1 MRLENENVTQVF
13 EKRINPDLK
22 ALIVGGVLMWP
33 CKSCGHDNP
42 DDALVC
48 ENCGALMDETGDSG
62 DNQDSEDLIFD
73 DEGI

>member
-1 MRLENENVTQVF
+1 LKRETSSRFSKNVLT
-13 EKRINPDLK
+13 PDLK
-22 ALIVGGVLMWP
+22 ALIVGGAPMWL

-48 ENCGALMDETGDSG
+48 ENCGALMDEIGDSG
-62 DNQDSEDLIFD
+62 DSQDSEDLFFD